1 MTIYPEIRLKKVENL
16 DWQVTENCLLNKYGG
31 IMINKGFQTDLV
43 SSPRLLWFIIPP
55 HGLSVN
61 AAVVHDFLSRN
72 KIVKRKLCDDIF
84 FELLQETTLRPWQ
97 CWAMYL
103 FVRIFGWLK
112 N

>member
-1 MTIYPEIRLKKVENL
+1 MTIYPEIRLKKVEKLN
-16 DWQVTENCLLNKYGG
+16 WQVTENCLLNQYG
-31 IMINKGFQTDLV
+31 IIINEGFQTDLV

-55 HGLSVN
+55 HGLASN
-61 AAVVHDFLSRN
+61 AAVVHDYLSRSML
-72 KIVKRKLCDDIF
+72 VRRKVCDDIF
-84 FELLQETTLRPWQ
+84 FELLKETTLPTWQ

>member
-1 MTIYPEIRLKKVENL
+1 MTIYPEIRLKKVEKLN
-16 DWQVTENCLLNKYGG
+16 WQVTENCLLNQYG
-31 IMINKGFQTDLV
+31 IIIKEGFQTDLV

-55 HGLSVN
+55 HGLASN
-61 AAVVHDFLSRN
+61 AAVVHDYLSRSML
-72 KIVKRKLCDDIF
+72 VRRKVCDDIF
-84 FELLQETTLRPWQ
+84 FELLKETQLRPWQ

>member
-1 MTIYPEIRLKKVENL
+1 MTIYPEIKLKKVKKL
-16 DWQVTENCLLNKYGG
+16 DWQVTENCLLNQYG
-31 IMINKGFQTDLV
+31 IIINEGFQTDLV

-72 KIVKRKLCDDIF
+72 KIVKRKVCDDIF
-84 FELLQETTLRPWQ
+84 FELLKETTLRPWQ

-103 FVRIFGWLK
+103 FVRLFGWLK